1 VGILMA
7 ASIVLFM
14 LFIFLGLISGYFIHA
29 ANIPI
34 LNQITDYFYDIFYDI
49 YLLFSSK
56 LVTLTPVGYSELVS
70 FFLLLIGI
78 MLPGL
83 FTLLLYNLAIKN
95 VISKFFNLFL
105 FILVVSS
112 FFLFD
117 IFTSIIALIFSTI
130 LYFVFKFIGN
140 SIVQL
145 LLSFFLTIFSLNYI
159 KSILGDSETIT
170 NFSND
175 FSALFSILDY
185 TIIFYLVYF
194 FALAPFVLL
203 LLNIL
208 GLGDEEN
215 KESK

>member
-1 VGILMA
+1 MYFFIILKFSWKCVKTNYIY
-7 ASIVLFM
+7 SIFYE
-14 LFIFLGLISGYFIHA
+14 IFL
-29 ANIPI
+29 
-34 LNQITDYFYDIFYDI
+34 
-49 YLLFSSK
+49 LLSNK
-56 LVTLTPVGYSELVS
+56 LVTLTPAGYAEIAS
-70 FFLLLIGI
+70 FFLLLLGI

-105 FILVVSS
+105 FLLVIAS
-112 FFLFD
+112 FLLLDFF
-117 IFTSIIALIFSTI
+117 ISITALIFSVI
-130 LYFVFKFIGN
+130 LYFIFKFIGN

-159 KSILGDSETIT
+159 NSILKDDTLIT

-175 FSALFSILDY
+175 FSVLFSILDY
-185 TIIFYLVYF
+185 NIIYYIVYF

-208 GLGDEEN
+208 GFTEEQE
-215 KESK
+215 KDLK

>member
-1 VGILMA
+1 
-7 ASIVLFM
+7 
-14 LFIFLGLISGYFIHA
+14 
-29 ANIPI
+29 
-34 LNQITDYFYDIFYDI
+34 
-49 YLLFSSK
+49 
-56 LVTLTPVGYSELVS
+56 
-70 FFLLLIGI
+70 

>member
-1 VGILMA
+1 
-7 ASIVLFM
+7 M
-14 LFIFLGLISGYFIHA
+14 LFIILGLISGYFIHA

-34 LNQITDYFYDIFYDI
+34 LNEFTSYIYSIFYDIF
-49 YLLFSSK
+49 LLLSNK
-56 LVTLTPVGYSELVS
+56 LVTLTPTGYSEITS

-105 FILVVSS
+105 FLLVIAS
-112 FFLFD
+112 FLLLDFF
-117 IFTSIIALIFSTI
+117 ISITALIFSVI
-130 LYFVFKFIGN
+130 LYFIFKFIGN

-145 LLSFFLTIFSLNYI
+145 LLSFFLTIYSLNYI
-159 KSILGDSETIT
+159 NSILKDNTLIT

-175 FSALFSILDY
+175 FSVLFSILDY
-185 TIIFYLVYF
+185 NIIYYIVYF

-208 GLGDEEN
+208 GFTEEQE
-215 KESK
+215 KDLK